1 MILLQGH
8 SLSARMIFAPESM
21 PMTLVENGV
30 STASF
35 TVGPAAPEI
44 KIDDWLLDDQEPGA
58 GTVWR
63 VKGVDEDRCTRTR
76 TVQLEHVLATLKDA
90 LLFGELT
97 TKALGGGTTVEAEK
111 ALRAVLSRQSV
122 WTLGDFEFSR
132 ALPYAFNN
140 QTAYQ
145 ALETICSTLD
155 GWRWEYDLSALPFKL
170 HVRKKSDALGCELRG
185 SRNLSSVRYSVDR
198 SGMYTRF
205 YPVGARNLHIDGDY
219 VSRNEALY
227 GVVCH
232 TETDQSITKKELLKA
247 WAEDQLNRHAEPL
260 VTVSLTALDLSAATG
275 EPLDRIRLG
284 FICRV
289 PLPAYGTVITE
300 RVTKLAWPDK
310 IREPEKV
317 NVTLA
322 NQPVDVANL
331 IKQLSSSGSRNS
343 GGGAKAAE
351 EDHAWIEDTSDHVAL
366 VAEAIIG
373 KDGDGVDWSRVSEIV
388 VDGEGI
394 HQRVVKTEGE
404 LVVAQSRIDLN
415 ENRILLETT
424 RAETAEKDLNRTLSA
439 KITVEANRITQEV
452 TDRRNGDDILSGRIT
467 VEANRITQEV
477 TNREQ
482 ADAELSGRIT
492 VEAGRITQEVT
503 DRRNGDDALSGRITV
518 EANRITQEV
527 TDRTNADTT
536 LSGKITVEANRIT
549 QEVTDRQSGDDA
561 LSGRITVEANRI
573 TQEAT
578 DRQSGDDALSGRITV
593 EAGRI
598 TQEVTDRQSGDD
610 ALSGRITVEAGRITQ
625 EVTDRTNADAALSS
639 RITQTSD
646 AISAEVNRAISYD
659 NYLTGWVTVNYNKVS
674 MVVSETAE
682 GGYVVNS
689 ASIVAGINAQ
699 DGSYVKIQASKINLD
714 GYVTASE
721 LNATNA
727 NIDNLTSGKTTA
739 SKLVA
744 GTISCS
750 TLVLAT
756 HQLRY
761 FDVTDTGGYTR
772 HVVGYA

>member
-452 TDRRNGDDILSGRIT
+452 TDRRNGDD
-467 VEANRITQEV
+467 V
-477 TNREQ
+477 
-482 ADAELSGRIT
+482 
-492 VEAGRITQEVT
+492 
-503 DRRNGDDALSGRITV
+503 LSGRITV